1 MKNEL
6 FDELVESIREAG
18 EIRRGQRPPARAFIV
33 NGPNI
38 KDIRSAYD
46 LTQKQFAAML
56 GISIGTLRNWE
67 QGRRIPDG
75 PARVL
80 LQVAANHPDAILD
93 VVRPLAE
100 SESILS

>member
-1 MKNEL
+1 MKEEL

-18 EIRRGQRPPARAFIV
+18 AIRRGQQPPSRAFAV
-33 NGPNI
+33 
-38 KDIRSAYD
+38 DSASIRQVRSIYD

-67 QGRRIPDG
+67 QGRRTPDG

-80 LQVAANHPDAILD
+80 LQIAASHPDAILD
-93 VVRPLAE
+93 VVRPLPE
-100 SESILS
+100 GKSTPS